1 MVLRAIFIF
10 IMTGDGVIKVIWLAV
25 VLSVLSAQSYANEQK
40 GKWEPGVSGTI
51 AMLAGGAQSNSRL
64 DSGPKNIDSLSG
76 TGEDKME
83 AFFFPL
89 AASHVNYTFANGNSR
104 VQFGMQE
111 ADIALGRP
119 HIELGYHQYVDSLG
133 TFKFSYLPGILS
145 ATTWKDPYLV
155 GENRSETDRNIQGV
169 RFQYSDILSSRFGL
183 EMAYGDQKI
192 DDELSG
198 ISFSPTAQ
206 QALDRN
212 GDLYFIEL
220 SHLDP
225 ISKTWL
231 VRSSVNYM
239 RKDLSGKAMSSNKY
253 TGQVAFLKRLAKG
266 TFTVSATYHY
276 EDFENVNPIFQDT
289 RSDNGVGIMST
300 YVYKAPFNLKNVG
313 LVALLGYNQ
322 DFSNIDFYDNYNVS
336 VGAGVSYDF

>member
-1 MVLRAIFIF
+1 MV
-10 IMTGDGVIKVIWLAV
+10 KVIWVAV
-25 VLSVLSAQSYANEQK
+25 VLFALSEYSYADEQK
-40 GKWEPGVSGTI
+40 GKWQPGVSGTL
-51 AMLAGGAQSNSRL
+51 AMLVGGVQSNSRL

-76 TGEDKME
+76 SGEEKKE

-89 AASHVNYTFANGNSR
+89 AASHVNYTFSNGNSR
-104 VQFGMQE
+104 VRFGVEE

-119 HIELGYHQYVDSLG
+119 HIELGFHQYVDNLG
-133 TFKFSYLPGILS
+133 TFKLSYLPGILS

-155 GENRSETDRNIQGV
+155 GEDRKETDRNIQGA
-169 RFQYSDILSSRFGL
+169 RFQYTDILSSRFGL
-183 EMAYGDQKI
+183 EMAYGNQKI

-198 ISFSPTAQ
+198 ISFSPTAPK
-206 QALDRN
+206 ALDRN

-239 RKDLSGKAMSSNKY
+239 RKDLSGEAMSSNKY
-253 TGQVAFLKRLAKG
+253 TGQIAFLKRLVKG
-266 TFTVSATYHY
+266 TFTVSVKYHY
-276 EDFENVNPIFQDT
+276 EDFENVSPIFQDT

-313 LVALLGYNQ
+313 LVTLLGYNQ
-322 DFSNIDFYDNYNVS
+322 DFSNIDFYDNYNVII
-336 VGAGVSYDF
+336 GAGVSYDF